1 MSIVGVTASKDYL
14 YLAMTTGP
22 KAQFVVGQHHRI
34 PVDPSDWPSL
44 VATLMTHLSSYD
56 SEDAIEQVAV
66 ACCASGKY
74 GASPEAFK
82 AEGFAELRCQ
92 ECGYPISVITKKG
105 LAKHIGCQPGQKWQA
120 FAKQSFNA
128 QKQITYFTS
137 GYDAA
142 ISAAFGVAP

>member
-22 KAQFVVGQHHRI
+22 KAQFAVGQYHRI
-34 PVDPSDWPSL
+34 PVDPNDWPSL

-56 SEDAIEQVAV
+56 SKEAIEQVAV
-66 ACCASGKY
+66 ACCASGMY
-74 GASPEAFK
+74 GASPE
-82 AEGFAELRCQ
+82 LSCQ
-92 ECGYPISVITKKG
+92 ECGYPITVVTKKG
-105 LAKHIGCQPGQKWQA
+105 FAKHIGCQPGQKWQA
-120 FAKQSFNA
+120 FARQRFNA

-142 ISAAFGVAP
+142 ISAAYGVAP